1 MSGAKLT
8 VAIKK
13 LRALEGGALQT
24 DCVFLVGDEQNVQ
37 EVHAC
42 KADLKVVS
50 SLFFKERLSSHY
62 GPCEYFKL
70 KNIEPQVFK
79 LVAEFA
85 HLCGQLVT
93 EVDSLDLCL
102 KLAAAAD
109 EYMIEDLS
117 AQCSKLL
124 EDRFLS
130 VENVWAVLSE
140 NLLINA
146 TTSSCLK
153 LLSFEA
159 KKCVQHKTFLEA
171 REEAIEMFLTLDQMN
186 IDCELELVKACLY
199 YAKSTDD
206 ERATFRRFCPR
217 LRLLALKFS
226 DLQNFVLFLTNEEK
240 TYLAALKNPL
250 LRFEELKLNE
260 SIICTIPFERG
271 PHKKILT
278 LIGDDY
284 IDDIR
289 TIFKKAKWE
298 KITSL
303 IIFKITLIAKRC
315 IKILGFDV
323 LCKLDI
329 YEEDYFGEF
338 TSKMYYIRVSESH
351 VKSKSILIRL
361 EEAGHKSY
369 NNNLNGQYT
378 VSINGSVFKREI
390 NFPKKLEKNSWAHID
405 LCAFVPEGCRVEF
418 KVEVL
423 DPDDN
428 PIFLRKLPLADDLSK
443 INQRDTIN
451 CFSDILLRSDFNSY
465 QNN

>member
-338 TSKMYYIRVSESH
+338 TSKM
-351 VKSKSILIRL
+351 L

-451 CFSDILLRSDFNSY
+451 CFSDILLRSEYAIDSCIFRNIHFVEV
-465 QNN
+465 